1 VLEEFDIINCS
12 QFVFCLMSYVSGLF
26 VELSASR
33 RKSCRYS
40 RKCNQFTLLYKL
52 LLGSFLMVFWFPVSD
67 WEELRVHSL
76 VASVWYKGSRLIFGW
91 YEAEIYTWC

>member
-1 VLEEFDIINCS
+1 MLWSVLEEVDIINLLAIR
-12 QFVFCLMSYVSGLF
+12 FLPYVLLYGLF

-33 RKSCRYS
+33 RNSCRYS
-40 RKCNQFTLLYKL
+40 RKCNQFTLLFKL

-76 VASVWYKGSRLIFGW
+76 VASVWY
-91 YEAEIYTWC
+91 